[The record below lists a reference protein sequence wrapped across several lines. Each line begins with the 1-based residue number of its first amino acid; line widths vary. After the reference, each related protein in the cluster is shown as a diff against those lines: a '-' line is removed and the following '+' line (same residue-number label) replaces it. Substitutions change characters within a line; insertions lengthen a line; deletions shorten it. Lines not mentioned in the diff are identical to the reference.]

1 MVSILSLNSKTCT
14 KLSMIFLICSL
25 LLIMVMMVSWFKD
38 FHGFVLLLHFPEVSM
53 AVVYYPCCLLSG
65 LSLIFSIGTHSKMLK
80 RITAFVHFSSVY
92 VVALFWIS
100 LFTPLLILLSIF
112 LLLPI
117 WLLKTNINN
126 QKGVAIVCL
135 GIPMLLSINF
145 FIRLNYA
152 LITSIGGW
160 DITRFTILLN
170 ISGLVGLIL
179 TANLNKGRAKWILLG
194 LNYFFAAYFHAI
206 IFLR

>member
-1 MVSILSLNSKTCT
+1 MLSLNSKTCT
-14 KLSMIFLICSL
+14 KLSMIFLVCSFFL
-25 LLIMVMMVSWFKD
+25 IALIMVSQFSD
-38 FHGFVLLLHFPEVSM
+38 IHGLVPLIQFPEVS
-53 AVVYYPCCLLSG
+53 VVTIYYPCCLLSG

-100 LFTPLLILLSIF
+100 LLTPLLILLSIF
-112 LLLPI
+112 LLLPT